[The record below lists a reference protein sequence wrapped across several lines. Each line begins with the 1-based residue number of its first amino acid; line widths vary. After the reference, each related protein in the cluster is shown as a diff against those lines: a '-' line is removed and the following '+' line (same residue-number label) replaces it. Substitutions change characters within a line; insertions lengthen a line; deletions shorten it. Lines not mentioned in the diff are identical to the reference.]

1 MLAKFNLAAT
11 LLAAT
16 TLAQDIP
23 RAASVL
29 RTDDV
34 LSTPYASLLG
44 FADDT
49 MAVARGLDARA
60 SANSSIPSDIKLMP
74 DGSLDFSAWNKL
86 ANTAC
91 QERLAAIVRTS
102 NPSGDCICYNLPMLN
117 VKTGMFEADLRLYR
131 VSDPRDD
138 FVGVPPSE
146 IQVGVVYKGASV
158 TPMKPVTSG
167 SPDSSPPVNIT
178 KRADSSSNAPTLLQ
192 SYMLVGQIDK
202 DQMKNNLSIADLEA
216 LVMPTLTL
224 SAVTSTGARI
234 SSNVSLN
241 EAVFLVGVFSKD
253 VILSDFAAA
262 LQAVNLL
269 HDGLKNGTVAFV
281 LPGVNIMI
289 FPTGLVITCVWLFI
303 GVLAYGF
310 GTYERI
316 QHVTAYKRRARHA
329 SRDPSAYRTF

>member
-1 MLAKFNLAAT
+1 MLAKFNLAAS

-16 TLAQDIP
+16 ALAQGVP
-23 RAASVL
+23 HAASVL

-49 MAVARGLDARA
+49 MAVARGLDERA
-60 SANSSIPSDIKLMP
+60 ATNSSIPPDVQLLP
-74 DGSLDFSAWNKL
+74 DGSLDFTAWNNL
-86 ANTAC
+86 TNTAC
-91 QERLAAIVRTS
+91 QARLASLTRTS
-102 NPSGDCICYNLPMLN
+102 NPSGDCICYNLPMLD
-117 VKTGMFEADLRLYR
+117 VTTGMFEADLRLYR

-167 SPDSSPPVNIT
+167 SSSSPPVNIT
-178 KRADSSSNAPTLLQ
+178 KRDTSSNAPTLLQ

-253 VILSDFAAA
+253 IILSDFAAA
-262 LQAVNLL
+262 QQAVTLQ

-281 LPGVNIMI
+281 LPGVNILI
-289 FPTGLVITCVWLFI
+289 FPTGLVITGTWLFI
-303 GVLAYGF
+303 GLCAYGY

-316 QHVTAYKRRARHA
+316 QHVTAYKRRTMHA
-329 SRDPSAYRTF
+329 SRDAAAYRTF

>member
-1 MLAKFNLAAT
+1 MLAKFNLAAS

-16 TLAQDIP
+16 ALAQVP
-23 RAASVL
+23 HAASVL

-44 FADDT
+44 FGDDT
-49 MAVARGLDARA
+49 MAVARGLDERA
-60 SANSSIPSDIKLMP
+60 TGNSSIPSDVKLLP
-74 DGSLDFSAWNKL
+74 DGSLDFTAWNNL
-86 ANTAC
+86 TNAAC
-91 QERLAAIVRTS
+91 QARLASLTRTS
-102 NPSGDCICYNLPMLN
+102 NPSGDCICYNLPMLD
-117 VKTGMFEADLRLYR
+117 VTTGMFEADLRLYR

-167 SPDSSPPVNIT
+167 SSSSPPVNIT
-178 KRADSSSNAPTLLQ
+178 KRDSSSSNTPTLLQ

-262 LQAVNLL
+262 QQAVSLQQA
-269 HDGLKNGTVAFV
+269 GLKNGTVAFV
-281 LPGVNIMI
+281 LPGVNLMI
-289 FPTGLVITCVWLFI
+289 FPTGLVITGTWLLI
-303 GVLAYGF
+303 GLAVYGF

-316 QHVTAYKRRARHA
+316 QHVTAYKRRAMHA
-329 SRDPSAYRTF
+329 NRDNAAYRTF